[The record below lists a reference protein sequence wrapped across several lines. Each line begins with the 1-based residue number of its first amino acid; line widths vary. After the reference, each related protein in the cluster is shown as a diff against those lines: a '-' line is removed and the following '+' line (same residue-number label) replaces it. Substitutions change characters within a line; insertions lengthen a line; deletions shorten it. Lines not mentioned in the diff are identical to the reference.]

1 MFRGLEPP
9 ARNLLI
15 LYISFVSKV
24 MKQSPRCCL
33 LGGFAAFNS
42 DTGWQRQ
49 LFLLANMV
57 EKSDLF
63 LVKWCPNS
71 TDLFLWDVTSRWWKI
86 HQNHI
91 MPIDDTSSIFTQKSF
106 FFSITHL
113 WELPSPPPRF
123 KVPRMGCGGA
133 AQQRSPTT
141 GASKSDTWIH
151 VWGTKWL
158 DPAFWV
164 NSSIC
169 GDVYIV
175 LVKSIFAMVKSW
187 IIQDYNR
194 IGG

>member
-15 LYISFVSKV
+15 YIYISFASKV

-33 LGGFAAFNS
+33 LGGFAALIP
-42 DTGWQRQ
+42 Q
-49 LFLLANMV
+49 LNRPVSLGCYIQVVENPSKSYNAN
-57 EKSDLF
+57 
-63 LVKWCPNS
+63 
-71 TDLFLWDVTSRWWKI
+71 RWY
-86 HQNHI
+86 N
-91 MPIDDTSSIFTQKSF
+91 DTSSRFTQKSV

-164 NSSIC
+164 NSSIWVC
-169 GDVYIV
+169 LKMGYTSNYSH
-175 LVKSIFAMVKSW
+175 LVGIM
-187 IIQDYNR
+187 IINHWV
-194 IGG
+194 